1 MLLEDSENAEAKRIL
16 PVLPN
21 KAKTS
26 RAKSLVEL
34 QKRLDEI
41 SRRKKLSYKEKLIK
55 KNLKTR
61 IKRKGKQSERNAT
74 HKQERFK
81 KEIEDQLEMKQKDLY
96 EQNTSSNSQTNQD
109 EKMFFSKFDFSN
121 IGKKKFKKEKH
132 DPKKILE
139 ELQKQKVKIDKLA
152 ESGEIEKAAEIKEKA
167 AWKNALAKAQG
178 EKVKDDVGLLSKSIK
193 KREQKAKQSKKK
205 WEARQE
211 AVEKG
216 KMERQKK
223 RQENIDKR
231 KKEKKLHKMKK
242 AVKKGKIIPGF

>member
-1 MLLEDSENAEAKRIL
+1 MQLSGGSAFFNKKHVESLLRRENKYITELLDMLPLPAAPPEPENVLLEDSENTETKRTL

-21 KAKTS
+21 KTKAS

-41 SRRKKLSYKEKLIK
+41 STRKKLSYKEKLIK

-74 HKQERFK
+74 HKQERLK
-81 KEIEDQLEMKQKDLY
+81 KEVEDQMEVKQQDSNKED
-96 EQNTSSNSQTNQD
+96 TPSNSQTNQD

-132 DPKKILE
+132 DPKKMLE
-139 ELQKQKVKIDKLA
+139 ELQKRKVKVDKLA
-152 ESGEIEKAAEIKEKA
+152 DSGEVEKAAEIKEKA

-178 EKVKDDVGLLSKSIK
+178 EKVKDDIGLLSKSIK
-193 KREQKAKQSKKK
+193 KT
-205 WEARQE
+205 
-211 AVEKG
+211 
-216 KMERQKK
+216 
-223 RQENIDKR
+223 
-231 KKEKKLHKMKK
+231 
-242 AVKKGKIIPGF
+242 